1 MQVLLTHLQIMY
13 TSCRNR
19 QTSDFRVLSIH
30 VRNSKIIFSIVIN
43 PLRANP
49 TNWSNTL
56 KQFVGNLPTN
66 CLSVFD
72 HLLKLSLKGLNRGCL
87 IYMFSLRFSGSKFL
101 INYSSNF
108 VHVKFFCVSKIFRT
122 QVFAEFAVFPFCV

>member
-1 MQVLLTHLQIMY
+1 MY

-66 CLSVFD
+66 CLSVLDYFV
-72 HLLKLSLKGLNRGCL
+72 KLALKGLRCTL
-87 IYMFSLRFSGSKFL
+87 KS
-101 INYSSNF
+101 
-108 VHVKFFCVSKIFRT
+108 V
-122 QVFAEFAVFPFCV
+122 ED